1 MNRYV
6 INVIVL
12 LIFAIRLLF
21 LKVSK
26 KNEKQILA
34 DGGKEYGVRNSK
46 HMTILHILFYLGCFI
61 EAIIRKAEFD
71 TLSMIGSGLL
81 VFSIC
86 MLYVVTRLLEGIW
99 TVKLM
104 IVKNHKFNNHWLFR
118 VVKHPNYFL
127 NIIPE
132 LAGLTLL
139 CHGFYTALAVSPFY
153 AIVMYLRVKEENQLI
168 KDVIKPNGIK

>member
-1 MNRYV
+1 MDHYV
-6 INVIVL
+6 INLIVL
-12 LIFAIRLLF
+12 FVFTIRLLF

-34 DGGKEYGVRNSK
+34 DGGKEYGVKNSK
-46 HMTILHILFYLGCFI
+46 HMTILHILFYLGCFT
-61 EAIIRKAEFD
+61 EAIVRKANFD
-71 TLSMIGSGLL
+71 TISMIGSAFL

-132 LAGLTLL
+132 LAGLALL
-139 CHGFYTALAVSPFY
+139 CHGFYTAVVISPFY
-153 AIVMYLRVKEENQLI
+153 AIVMYLRIKEENQLI
-168 KDVIKPNGIK
+168 KEVIKPNGIK